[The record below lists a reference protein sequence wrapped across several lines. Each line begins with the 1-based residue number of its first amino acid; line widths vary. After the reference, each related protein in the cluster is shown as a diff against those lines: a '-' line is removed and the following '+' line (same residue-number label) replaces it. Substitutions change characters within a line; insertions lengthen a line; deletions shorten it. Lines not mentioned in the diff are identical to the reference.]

1 MHAGGVTM
9 KPLDN
14 IQVLTLAVNL
24 PGPVAAARLCRLGAT
39 VVKVEPPEGDPLAQ
53 VCPDWYREL
62 HTGQEV
68 LRLDLKDAQAR
79 ARLEERWSRTD
90 LLLTATRPAALARLG
105 LSWEELHARHP
116 PLCQVAIV
124 GYPPPREN
132 WPGHDLT
139 YQARLG
145 LLSPPHLPRALI
157 ADSAG
162 AQAVVSAALALLLA
176 RERGQGGQH
185 LTVSLAEAAR
195 EFAQPLRQG
204 LTVPGGVLG
213 GGLPGYNLYRAREGW
228 LALAALEPHF
238 RHRLAAELG
247 LSTPGH
253 EELTSVFLTRTAS
266 QWEAWGVER
275 DLPIAALR
283 DVSSF
288 PESPP

>member
-1 MHAGGVTM
+1 M

-24 PGPVAAARLCRLGAT
+24 PGPVAAARLCQLGAT
-39 VVKVEPPEGDPLAQ
+39 VVKVEPPEGDPLARA
-53 VCPDWYREL
+53 CPDWYGEL
-62 HTGQEV
+62 HAGQEV
-68 LRLDLKDAQAR
+68 LHLDLKDPQAR
-79 ARLEERWSRTD
+79 ARLAERWSQTD

-105 LSWEELHARHP
+105 LSWEDLHARHP
-116 PLCQVAIV
+116 RLCQVAVV
-124 GYPPPREN
+124 GYPPPWEN
-132 WPGHDLT
+132 RPGHDLT

-145 LLSPPHLPRALI
+145 LLSPPQLPRALI

-185 LTVSLAEAAR
+185 IVVSLAEAAR
-195 EFAQPLRQG
+195 EFAEPLRRG
-204 LTVPGGVLG
+204 LTVPGGLLG

-238 RHRLAAELG
+238 LHRMAAELS
-247 LSTPGH
+247 LSTPGR
-253 EELTSVFLTRTAS
+253 EELTSVFLTRTAL
-266 QWEAWGVER
+266 QWEAWAAER

-283 DVSSF
+283 DVLPS